1 MPQDIPEPSEV
12 TLSKEEVAELQT
24 QFKKIAL
31 ATHFA
36 ETGSIVELMH
46 NSMVLQALVR
56 EVMNFIGVKIGV
68 VDPNNDGVDVATQL
82 REANERRNAPPP
94 EAPALPD
101 DERND
106 PDRY

>member
-46 NSMVLQALVR
+46 NSMVLQA
-56 EVMNFIGVKIGV
+56 V